1 MELSVHTGMFAP
13 ANLADASTAVLAKEI
28 EQITPLL
35 ADYGA

>member
-1 MELSVHTGMFAP
+1 MFAP
-13 ANLADASTAVLAKEI
+13 ANLANASTAVLVKEL

>member
-13 ANLADASTAVLAKEI
+13 ANLAAASTAVVAKGI
-28 EQITPLL
+28 GPIIPLL